1 MARIH
6 PTAIIDPE
14 SRLHESVTVGP
25 YTVIGP
31 GVEIGEG
38 SEIGPHVVLAGP
50 TRIGSGCVVSP
61 FASLGQSPQDL
72 GYKGEE
78 TRLEIGNNNVIRESV
93 TINRGTVKGG
103 GLTRVGDRNFIM
115 AYCHIGHDCS
125 VGHGNVFANNVA
137 LAGHVEI
144 GDQVNLGGYTLVHQF
159 CRIGSHAFT
168 GMGSAINLD
177 LAPFV
182 LASGNYARALG
193 LNKIGLQ
200 RKGFSS
206 ECIDALQR
214 VFRGLLRRR
223 DAAALDGLQDDIRRF
238 PEARQM
244 VEFIQSSRRG
254 VLRYSR
260 V

>member
-1 MARIH
+1 VTHIH
-6 PTAIIDPE
+6 PTAIIHPE
-14 SRLHESVTVGP
+14 SRLHESVSVGP

-31 GVEIGEG
+31 GVEIDAG
-38 SEIGPHVVLAGP
+38 SKIGPHVILAGP
-50 TRIGSGCVVSP
+50 TKIGGGCVISP
-61 FASLGQSPQDL
+61 FASLGEAPQDL
-72 GYKGEE
+72 GYRGED
-78 TRLEIGNNNVIRESV
+78 TRLEIGNDNVIRESV

-103 GLTRVGDRNFIM
+103 GLTRIGHRNFIM
-115 AYCHIGHDCS
+115 AYCHIGHDCL
-125 VGHGNVFANNVA
+125 VGDGNVFANNVA

-193 LNKIGLQ
+193 LNKIGLR

-206 ECIDALQR
+206 ESIDALQR
-214 VFRGLLRRR
+214 VFRALLRRR
-223 DAAALDGLQDDIRRF
+223 DPAALDSLRDDVRLF
-238 PEARQM
+238 PEVREM

-260 V
+260 A